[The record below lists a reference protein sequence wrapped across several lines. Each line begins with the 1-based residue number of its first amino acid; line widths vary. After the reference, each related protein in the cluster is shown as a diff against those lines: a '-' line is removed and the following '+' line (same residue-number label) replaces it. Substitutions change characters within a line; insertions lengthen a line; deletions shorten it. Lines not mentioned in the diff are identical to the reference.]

1 MAGENTLEFR
11 VTITGEI
18 DMDGTARLVVT
29 HVRADG
35 LHDRDESTVTG
46 MPWGEAVQ
54 TMADR
59 VPAIVA
65 ARLEGR
71 KPRRRTIVRKE
82 CSVCRASW
90 ETHPTVTL
98 AGGGV
103 ATACEGARCLL
114 VYYQEAGS
122 V

>member
-1 MAGENTLEFR
+1 MPDAGANTLEFR
-11 VTITGEI
+11 VTITGEL

-35 LHDRDESTVTG
+35 LHDRDESMVTG

-71 KPRRRTIVRKE
+71 EPDWRAMRR
-82 CSVCRASW
+82 
-90 ETHPTVTL
+90 
-98 AGGGV
+98 G
-103 ATACEGARCLL
+103 
-114 VYYQEAGS
+114 
-122 V
+122 